1 MAGLDW
7 TLVLLVVVAATAGGL
22 VQSVVGI
29 GLGLLTTPVVALAEP
44 SLVPV
49 LPLWLGLGTAG
60 TMMLQEHAHVDWRA
74 LLWTTPA
81 RVPGVVLG
89 AWLVGVATDA
99 GIALGVG
106 LMVLLAVA
114 LTARGV
120 VVPFNATS
128 LSAAGFVSGV
138 TGTATAIGGPPIAI
152 VFAGREPAVVRS
164 TLAVFFFLGVL
175 LGLGGLWVA
184 GEVTAEASVLALVC
198 MPGVLLG
205 ILLGTFLR
213 PRVPRDQFRAGVLV
227 VCALSA
233 VALLVRSVA

>member
-7 TLVLLVVVAATAGGL
+7 SLVLLVVVAATAGGL

-29 GLGLLTTPVVALAEP
+29 GLGLLTTPVVAIMEP

-49 LPLWLGLGTAG
+49 LPLWLGLVTAG
-60 TMMLQEHAHVDWRA
+60 TMMFAEHAHVDWRA

-106 LMVLLAVA
+106 LMVLVAVA
-114 LTARGV
+114 ITARGLV
-120 VVPFNATS
+120 LPFTPAT
-128 LSAAGFVSGV
+128 LSTAGFVSGV

-175 LGLGGLWVA
+175 LGLGGLWAA
-184 GEVTAEASVLALVC
+184 GEVTREASVLALVC
-198 MPGVLLG
+198 VPGVLVG
-205 ILLGTFLR
+205 IVAGTYLR
-213 PRVPRDQFRAGVLV
+213 PRVPREQFRAGVLL

-233 VALLVRSVA
+233 VVLLVRAVA